1 MSTII
6 IAGGTGLLGMNM
18 SKILT
23 EKGYEVR
30 HLSRRRNLNA
40 PYPAYAWNLNN
51 QTIDEDVFQ
60 NVDYVINLAGA
71 NIGGKRWTKRQKQ
84 LIIESRTQSTQLL
97 RDSIEKLPK
106 KPKAFISASAVGIY
120 GDRGNEMLS
129 EESSSGTG
137 FVPEVVKEWEKAI
150 DKVTQTGIRTVAL
163 RIGIVLST
171 KGGAL
176 EKMLLPF
183 KLMNGSWFG
192 NGAQYY
198 SWIHIDDVTQLFIKA
213 IEDEKMHGVY
223 NAVSPNP
230 ETCKN
235 LVIQIKKALNSPA
248 ILMPVPSFALKIG
261 MGEMAV
267 IVMDSTRV
275 SSQKIEDTGFK
286 FQFPELLPALK
297 DLIKRKI

>member
-1 MSTII
+1 
-6 IAGGTGLLGMNM
+6 
-18 SKILT
+18 
-23 EKGYEVR
+23 
-30 HLSRRRNLNA
+30 LNA

>member
-30 HLSRRRNLNA
+30 HLSRMRNLNA